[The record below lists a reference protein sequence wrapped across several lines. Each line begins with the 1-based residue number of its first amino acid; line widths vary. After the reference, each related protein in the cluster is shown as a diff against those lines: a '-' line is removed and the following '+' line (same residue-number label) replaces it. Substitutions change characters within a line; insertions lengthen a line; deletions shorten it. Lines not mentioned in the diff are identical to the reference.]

1 MLYCLV
7 LRQIAILYMSSK
19 RVKLTKSFIDQLEL
33 TPAIYRDS
41 ELIGFAVRVNNSYK
55 TYIVEKKVLG
65 KSVRS
70 TLGLH
75 GNITLAQAREMAR
88 EKLLQMSQGLNP
100 NTEKRKRISEED
112 ERLNIAK
119 QKPTVRDAFD
129 NYLSLKSLK
138 PRTVHDYMVV
148 RDKYL
153 GDWQSVKL
161 DEISRRMI
169 QEKHAELSKSSKA
182 QANMAMRVFSAIYN
196 FSVEHYLG
204 DDDQPILI
212 PYNPTKTLSA
222 KKVWNKVKRR
232 KTYINEDQLPDWI
245 RAIFEYQ
252 DRGQALETNRDFIL
266 TLILTGFRREEC
278 ESLPWSSI
286 DLKYGTITSI
296 DPKNGEPHTLP
307 LGDFLFELMKKRRRN
322 VQSHWVFPSA
332 KSRTGHIVNISKVR
346 AKINDLCAVKFTFHD
361 LRRTFG
367 SIAEGLDYGHYTIKR
382 LLNHKKDSDDNDVTS
397 GYVQVSDKR
406 LREAMNEIEEIVLKN
421 YKEEYIQRFKD
432 Q

>member
-1 MLYCLV
+1 
-7 LRQIAILYMSSK
+7 MSPQ

-33 TPAIYRDS
+33 VPAIYRDS
-41 ELIGFAVRVNNSYK
+41 ELIGFAVRVNINYK
-55 TYIVEKKVLG
+55 SYIVEKKVLG
-65 KSVRS
+65 KTVRS
-70 TLGLH
+70 TIGLH
-75 GNITLAQAREMAR
+75 GNITLVQAREMAR
-88 EKLLQMSQGLNP
+88 EKLLLMSQGINP
-100 NTEKRKRISEED
+100 NEEKRKRIIEED
-112 ERLNIAK
+112 VRTNIEK
-119 QKPTVRDAFD
+119 QKPTVKAAFD
-129 NYLSLKSLK
+129 NYLALKSLK
-138 PRTVHDYMVV
+138 PRTVQDYIVV

-153 GDWQSVKL
+153 VDWHNFKL
-161 DEISRRMI
+161 DEVSRKMI
-169 QEKHAELSKSSKA
+169 QEKHAKLSQSSKA

-196 FSVEHYLG
+196 FSVEHYLSE
-204 DDDQPILI
+204 DDQPLLV

-222 KKVWNKVKRR
+222 KKVWNKIKRR

-266 TLILTGFRREEC
+266 TLILTGFRRDEC

-307 LGDFLFELMKKRRRN
+307 MGDFLLELMKKRRRN
-322 VQSHWVFPSA
+322 IQGKFVFPSA
-332 KSRTGHIVNISKVR
+332 KSQSGHIVNISKVR

-367 SIAEGLDYGHYTIKR
+367 SIAESLDYGHYTIKR

-406 LREAMNEIEEIVLKN
+406 LREAMNEIEDIILKG
-421 YKEEYIQRFKD
+421 YKEEFMQKLKL

>member
-1 MLYCLV
+1 
-7 LRQIAILYMSSK
+7 MSTQ

-33 TPAIYRDS
+33 VPAIYRDS
-41 ELIGFAVRVNNSYK
+41 ELIGFAVRVNSSYK

-100 NTEKRKRISEED
+100 NEEKRKRISEED
-112 ERLNIAK
+112 ERLSIAK
-119 QKPTVRDAFD
+119 QKPTVKDAFD

-138 PRTVHDYMVV
+138 PRTIHDYMVV

-153 GDWQSVKL
+153 SDWQSVKL

-169 QEKHAELSKSSKA
+169 QEKHAELSKNSKA

-196 FSVEHYLG
+196 FSVEHYLS

-222 KKVWNKVKRR
+222 KKVWNKIKRR

-307 LGDFLFELMKKRRRN
+307 MGDFLFELMKKRRRN
-322 VQSHWVFPSA
+322 VQSEWVFPSA
-332 KSRTGHIVNISKVR
+332 KSKSGHIVNISKVR

-421 YKEEYIQRFKD
+421 YKEEYIQKFKD

>member
-1 MLYCLV
+1 
-7 LRQIAILYMSSK
+7 MSSK

>member
-1 MLYCLV
+1 
-7 LRQIAILYMSSK
+7 MSSQ

-33 TPAIYRDS
+33 VPAIYRDS
-41 ELIGFAVRVNNSYK
+41 ELIGFAVRVNVNYK
-55 TYIVEKKVLG
+55 SYIVEKKVLG
-65 KSVRS
+65 KTVRS
-70 TLGLH
+70 TIGLH
-75 GNITLAQAREMAR
+75 GNITLVQAREIAR
-88 EKLLQMSQGLNP
+88 EKLLLMSQGINP
-100 NTEKRKRISEED
+100 NEEKRKRIVEED
-112 ERLNIAK
+112 ERINTEK
-119 QKPTVRDAFD
+119 QKPTVKAAFD
-129 NYLSLKSLK
+129 NYLNLKSLK
-138 PRTVHDYMVV
+138 PRTVQDYIIV

-153 GDWQSVKL
+153 ADWHNFKL
-161 DEISRRMI
+161 DEVSRKMI
-169 QEKHAELSKSSKA
+169 QEKHAELSQRSKA

-204 DDDQPILI
+204 EDDQPLLI
-212 PYNPTKTLSA
+212 PYNPTKTLRV
-222 KKVWNKVKRR
+222 KKVWNKIKRR
-232 KTYINEDQLPDWI
+232 KTYINEDQLSDWV

-266 TLILTGFRREEC
+266 TLILTGFRRDEC

-307 LGDFLFELMKKRRRN
+307 MGEFLLELMKKRRRN
-322 VQSHWVFPSA
+322 IQSEFVFPSA
-332 KSRTGHIVNISKVR
+332 KSQSGHIVNISKVR
-346 AKINDLCAVKFTFHD
+346 SKINDLCAVKFTFHD

-397 GYVQVSDKR
+397 EYIQVSDKR
-406 LREAMNEIEEIVLKN
+406 LYEAMNEIEDIVLKH
-421 YKEEYIQRFKD
+421 YKAEFIEKLKQ

>member
-1 MLYCLV
+1 M
-7 LRQIAILYMSSK
+7 RQIAILYMSSQ

-41 ELIGFAVRVNNSYK
+41 ELIGFAIRVNSSYK

-65 KSVRS
+65 RTVRS

-75 GNITLAQAREMAR
+75 GNITLVQAREMAR
-88 EKLLQMSQGLNP
+88 EKLLQMSQGINP
-100 NTEKRKRISEED
+100 NEDKKKKISEEN
-112 ERLNIAK
+112 ERLSIEK
-119 QKPTVRDAFD
+119 QKPTVKIAFD
-129 NYLSLKSLK
+129 NYLELKSLK
-138 PRTVHDYMVV
+138 PRSVQDYTTV

-153 GDWQSVKL
+153 KDWHDFKL
-161 DEISRRMI
+161 DEVSRKMI
-169 QEKHAELSKSSKA
+169 QEKHADLSKNSKA

-196 FSVEHYLG
+196 FSVEHYL
-204 DDDQPILI
+204 DDNDQPILT

-222 KKVWNKVKRR
+222 KKVWNKIKRR

-245 RAIFEYQ
+245 KAIFDYH
-252 DRGQALETNRDFIL
+252 DRGQSLETNRDFIL

-307 LGDFLFELMKKRRRN
+307 MGDFLFELMKKRKRSI
-322 VQSHWVFPSA
+322 QSEWVFPSA
-332 KSRTGHIVNISKVR
+332 KSESGHIVNISKVR
-346 AKINDLCAVKFTFHD
+346 AKINDMCSVKFTFHD

-382 LLNHKKDSDDNDVTS
+382 LLNHKKEDDSNDVTS
-397 GYVQVSDKR
+397 GYIQISDKR
-406 LREAMNEIEEIVLKN
+406 IREAMNEIEDIVLGE
-421 YKEEYIQRFKD
+421 YKTKYIDLFSNAES
-432 Q
+432 

>member
-1 MLYCLV
+1 
-7 LRQIAILYMSSK
+7 MSPQ

-33 TPAIYRDS
+33 VPAIYRDS
-41 ELIGFAVRVNNSYK
+41 ELIGFAVRVNINYK
-55 TYIVEKKVLG
+55 SYIVEKKVLG
-65 KSVRS
+65 KTVRS
-70 TLGLH
+70 TIGLH
-75 GNITLAQAREMAR
+75 GNITLVQAREMAR
-88 EKLLQMSQGLNP
+88 EKLLLMSQGINP
-100 NTEKRKRISEED
+100 NEEKRKRIIEED
-112 ERLNIAK
+112 VRTNIEK
-119 QKPTVRDAFD
+119 QKPTVKAAFD
-129 NYLSLKSLK
+129 NYLALKSLK
-138 PRTVHDYMVV
+138 PRTVQDYIVV

-153 GDWQSVKL
+153 VDWHNFKL
-161 DEISRRMI
+161 DEVSRKMI
-169 QEKHAELSKSSKA
+169 QEKHAELSQSSKA

-196 FSVEHYLG
+196 FSVEHYLSE
-204 DDDQPILI
+204 DDQPLLV

-222 KKVWNKVKRR
+222 KKVWNKIKRR

-266 TLILTGFRREEC
+266 TLILTGFRRDEC

-307 LGDFLFELMKKRRRN
+307 MGDFLLELMKKRRRN
-322 VQSHWVFPSA
+322 IQGKFVFPSA
-332 KSRTGHIVNISKVR
+332 KSQSGHIVNISKVR

-367 SIAEGLDYGHYTIKR
+367 SIAESLDYGHYTIKR

-397 GYVQVSDKR
+397 GYIQVSDKR
-406 LREAMNEIEEIVLKN
+406 LREAMNEIEDIILKG
-421 YKEEYIQRFKD
+421 YKEEFMQKFKS

>member
-1 MLYCLV
+1 
-7 LRQIAILYMSSK
+7 MSPQ

-33 TPAIYRDS
+33 VPAIYRDS
-41 ELIGFAVRVNNSYK
+41 ELIGFAVRVNFNYK
-55 TYIVEKKVLG
+55 SYIVEKKVLG
-65 KSVRS
+65 KAIRS
-70 TLGLH
+70 TIGLH
-75 GNITLAQAREMAR
+75 GNITLVQAREIAR
-88 EKLLQMSQGLNP
+88 EKLLLMSQGINP
-100 NTEKRKRISEED
+100 NEEKRKRIVEED
-112 ERLNIAK
+112 VRTNIEK
-119 QKPTVRDAFD
+119 QKPTVKVAFD
-129 NYLSLKSLK
+129 NYLTLKSLK
-138 PRTVHDYMVV
+138 PRTVQDYIVV

-153 GDWQSVKL
+153 VDWHNIKL
-161 DEISRRMI
+161 DEVSRKMI
-169 QEKHAELSKSSKA
+169 QEKHAELSQSSKA

-196 FSVEHYLG
+196 FSVEHYLSE
-204 DDDQPILI
+204 DDQPLLV

-222 KKVWNKVKRR
+222 KKVWNKIKRR

-245 RAIFEYQ
+245 SAIFEYK
-252 DRGQALETNRDFIL
+252 DRGQTLETNRDFIL
-266 TLILTGFRREEC
+266 TLILTGFRRDEC

-307 LGDFLFELMKKRRRN
+307 MGDFLLELMKKRRRN
-322 VQSHWVFPSA
+322 VQSEFVFPSA
-332 KSRTGHIVNISKVR
+332 KSQSGHIVNISKVR

-397 GYVQVSDKR
+397 GYIQVSDKR
-406 LREAMNEIEEIVLKN
+406 LREAMNEIEDIVLKG
-421 YKEEYIQRFKD
+421 YKEEFMQKFKS